1 MKWNGR
7 LPESEL
13 ELMLAVWEA
22 GEEGATA
29 PGILARLERPLTASA
44 LHSYLKRLEEKGF
57 LSCGKEGK
65 TNRYRARVSRAE
77 YEQQESRTVLDRL
90 YAGSL
95 RRFAAALHDGGS
107 LTEEE
112 VRELEEYLRT
122 LRRMRITFSIIRQS
136 VINYVRQVIH
146 IQSSRSHIRCN
157 Q

>member
-22 GEEGATA
+22 GEEGTTA

-65 TNRYRARVSRAE
+65 TNRYRAGQTVCGLPPAVCRRPPRRREPDGRGGAGAGGVPPHAEAGGVGWSRC
-77 YEQQESRTVLDRL
+77 L
-90 YAGSL
+90 YGCSPC
-95 RRFAAALHDGGS
+95 R
-107 LTEEE
+107 
-112 VRELEEYLRT
+112 
-122 LRRMRITFSIIRQS
+122 
-136 VINYVRQVIH
+136 
-146 IQSSRSHIRCN
+146 
-157 Q
+157 